1 MPRTMPRLG
10 LNATSEQAQE
20 TAAEAL
26 DAQAVAKETAA
37 YQGNLAIDTAAA
49 QSTSRRSFEAHA
61 LIPRTIT
68 DNVSPRTRSTFK

>member
-68 DNVSPRTRSTFK
+68 DNV